1 MTALAGQPYWKESEI
16 KVFSLSPSAAS
27 RDRFVEIAGRDDTEL

>member
-16 KVFSLSPSAAS
+16 KVFSLSSAAS